1 MSFTKCLILIVTPR
15 DGTNRTLCLFLFGGA
30 ILDSESSTPSV
41 SVAFLL
47 DACFLDAA
55 VNNEDIFA
63 WWLEQKV
70 KSQSKKVLLEPKIGP
85 TPNIS
90 KTLQTSS
97 IGTFRCR
104 F

>member
-47 DACFLDAA
+47 EACFLDAA

-63 WWLEQKV
+63 WWLSKQKA
-70 KSQSKKVLLEPKIGP
+70 KPKKFFSSSKIV
-85 TPNIS
+85 PNS
-90 KTLQTSS
+90 EHQ
-97 IGTFRCR
+97 
-104 F
+104 